1 MDNSGLAQNIQ
12 KFEAERLSGRNGSET
27 DLAMAAGAEGQGF
40 DVRARM
46 IPTEL
51 GTKVIQAGRNEAQLG
66 QSEML
71 PGAMAREQAQ
81 QLGWQVL
88 DGGQNKMTEGVEQ
101 RSAEIVDF
109 EAAQEIARDQAEL
122 THPEEFVGDETELQ
136 IDERLRDQQENSLNE
151 INPGRDFE
159 AEIAARSQERIA
171 QTAMGEVEKL
181 LKEKQVHPGKIVEI
195 WRKRGD
201 AVLNSYENPHPIGKG
216 N

>member
-12 KFEAERLSGRNGSET
+12 KFEAERSSGQNGSET
-27 DLAMAAGAEGQGF
+27 GLAMGWRVLEGGSGGDGDVTGNIDGVGNGAEII
-40 DVRARM
+40 DSAA
-46 IPTEL
+46 E
-51 GTKVIQAGRNEAQLG
+51 
-66 QSEML
+66 
-71 PGAMAREQAQ
+71 REI
-81 QLGWQVL
+81 
-88 DGGQNKMTEGVEQ
+88 K
-101 RSAEIVDF
+101 
-109 EAAQEIARDQAEL
+109 RDQAEL

-136 IDERLRDQQENSLNE
+136 IDERLKDQQENSLNE

-159 AEIAARSQERIA
+159 AKIAAHSQERIA